1 MAKRQ
6 RPSSSKRFL
15 STNRQFNVVG
25 RGNSRFYW
33 GDLYYLILTIS
44 WPWFFVLLALGYA
57 IANSLFAIAYLA
69 GGDGIENAQP
79 GSFKDA
85 FFFSVQTMA
94 SIGYGAMYPR
104 TLYVNFLV
112 TIESLVGLLGI
123 AMGSGLMFA
132 RFSRPTARVLFSRVA
147 VISRYDGVP
156 TLMFRAANQ
165 RRNFIVEAQIN
176 VTMVRNEINR
186 EGEFM
191 RRFYD
196 LKLVRSHTPIFALSW
211 TVMHPIDETSPLYGA
226 TLETLAQTETDIVI
240 TLIGLD
246 ETVSQNI
253 HARHSFSDKEI
264 LWNMRFV
271 DIFTSDRRQD
281 GRRLIDYT
289 RFHDVVPE
297 GLGTAD

>member
-1 MAKRQ
+1 MAKKQ

-15 STNRQFNVVG
+15 STNGQFNVVG
-25 RGNSRFYW
+25 RGGSRFYW

-44 WPWFFVLLALGYA
+44 WSWFFVLLALGYA

-69 GGDGIENAQP
+69 GGDGIENAEP

-104 TLYVNFLV
+104 TLYANFLV
-112 TIESLVGLLGI
+112 TIESLIGLLGI

-147 VISRYDGVP
+147 VITRYDGVP

-165 RRNFIVEAQIN
+165 RRNFVVEAQIN

-196 LKLVRSHTPIFALSW
+196 LKLLRSQTPIFALSW

-226 TLETLAQTETDIVI
+226 TPETLAQAETDIVI
-240 TLIGLD
+240 TLTGLD

-253 HARHSFSDKEI
+253 HARHSFSDREI

-271 DIFTSDRRQD
+271 DIFTPARTPD
-281 GRRLIDYT
+281 GQRLIDYT

-297 GLGTAD
+297 GRGTGD

>member
-1 MAKRQ
+1 MRSPTPCL
-6 RPSSSKRFL
+6 RSH
-15 STNRQFNVVG
+15 
-25 RGNSRFYW
+25 
-33 GDLYYLILTIS
+33 IS
-44 WPWFFVLLALGYA
+44 Q
-57 IANSLFAIAYLA
+57 

-104 TLYVNFLV
+104 TLYANFLV

-253 HARHSFSDKEI
+253 HTRHSFSDKEI

-297 GLGTAD
+297 GLGTGD

>member
-25 RGNSRFYW
+25 RGDSRFRW
-33 GDLYYLILTIS
+33 GDLYHLILTIS
-44 WPWFFVLLALGYA
+44 WPWFFVLLALGYV

-104 TLYVNFLV
+104 TLYANFLV

-297 GLGTAD
+297 GLRTAD